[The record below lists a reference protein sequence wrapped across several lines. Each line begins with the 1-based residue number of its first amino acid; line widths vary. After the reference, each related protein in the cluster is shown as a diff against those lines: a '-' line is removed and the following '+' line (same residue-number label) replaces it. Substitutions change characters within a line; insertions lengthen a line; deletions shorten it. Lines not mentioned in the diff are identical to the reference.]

1 MRRLKNAI
9 IPMLLLAGL
18 IWGLCPSMLAVRTA
32 HADQTDAGTTSSDM
46 EKGDVPQPAAS
57 DDDDT
62 ESEPMP
68 LTDADVAIQMSQV
81 PDDAIAS
88 GTAGTCLFYITP
100 DLEMVV
106 TPSDGTSGVLPE
118 GSKNTD
124 WPWYRYAAYITTI
137 RFDKGVK
144 TGKTLEWAFSNGSA
158 DANAYNRL
166 ESVDFTNLDATNLT
180 SMKGILAYDRTLT
193 SVNLNMLNAV
203 QIKYLN
209 EAFRATGL
217 ATLDLTPI
225 GDKNLWTIDNM
236 CNSCTQLETV
246 RTGWTLPVL
255 YYAQGTFAEDANLT
269 GIDAGGWRFG
279 QAGSLSLM
287 FKGCFSLKSLD
298 VSRWDTSTVFVLYW
312 TFGSCTG
319 LKTLDVSGWNTSSLQ
334 DARGI
339 FSNCTGLE
347 TLDVSGWNTGK
358 TTSFEQTFNNCK
370 NLTALDVSKW
380 DTGKATSM
388 RNMFSGDAKLT
399 VLDVSKW
406 DTSNVTDMTYLFNQ
420 CTGLA
425 TLDVSGWNTGKT
437 TSMYG
442 MFRLTNLTTVDV
454 SRWDV
459 SHVGNAASMFSGCSK
474 LATLDTA
481 NWRLTGL
488 WAAYDMFRGCG
499 KLTCLD
505 VSRWGMGNVT
515 DMSEMFYG
523 CNNLTALDGLAEW
536 NTGKTIKMSSMFYGC
551 SKLAD
556 VDIASWDVRKVTT
569 TESMLR
575 GTPIARLDL
584 SAWNTD
590 SLTNMRYMFEYCTS
604 LTSLNMDGWNT
615 SNVTDMS
622 GLFSHDQRL
631 TDLSM
636 DGWDAGNVRL
646 MGHMF
651 EYCTKLSTLDLT
663 GWNTAN
669 VTNMYGLFDN
679 CTSLTSLKL
688 GDKWDMGNV
697 TDTTWMFS
705 ADRKLAS
712 TITRIVPD
720 WTMGNVRKTAGMFS
734 DCVDGVLD
742 LSKWNTP
749 LLTDTRYMFRLNPNL
764 TRILVNENWSN
775 ITFTD
780 NSTDMFAGCTRLVG
794 DDGKGLAYDPTKTD
808 GLYATPDTGYMTL
821 KATGD
826 KTMHAVTYLDWNGNA
841 ITTRRVKDGTS
852 GEDIGMY
859 DTTWLADPNMYFNT
873 DRWDNSTFTEKGKKQ
888 AIRDSYARAV
898 DRPVENGDTI
908 HVTGR
913 ADYTQANA
921 GGVFG
926 WRALY
931 TAGGNSNWSGYLCRK
946 DEQCVADR
954 YYTFDGTAS
963 ILPFTQIDLWD
974 DYGTA
979 YVSAMQLTQV
989 DPITH
994 RSLARDGYTFT
1005 GWSKDVSHVTGDMT
1019 VQARYEPVRY
1029 TVDYDANG
1037 GIGSMPASTLT
1048 YDSPQALSAIGFT
1061 KAGYSF
1067 TGWNTRK
1074 DGSGKTFTDKQTVSN
1089 LLTHEGASGTLY
1101 AQWTPTPPIVTV
1113 IFHVNNGG
1121 SDETVKR
1128 VWASNNLE
1136 MKTIGLPSGW
1146 SNSGFAFRGWNL
1158 KADGTGVEY
1167 EAGETLYGR
1176 LTAETTDL
1184 YADWNGLQT
1193 RLPDTGGI
1201 LKRSLAGLLLAG
1213 GGLALWTVG
1222 RRRRGQA

>member
-9 IPMLLLAGL
+9 IPMLLLIGL
-18 IWGLCPSMLAVRTA
+18 MWGLCPSMLAVRTA
-32 HADQTDAGTTSSDM
+32 HADQADTGSETVDM
-46 EKGDVPQPAAS
+46 EKSDVPQPAAS

-68 LTDADVAIQMSQV
+68 LSDSDVAVQTSQV

-144 TGKTLEWAFSNGSA
+144 TGKTLEWAFSNGSE

-166 ESVDFTNLDATNLT
+166 ESVDFTNLDATSLT
-180 SMKGILAYDRTLT
+180 SMKGILAYDATLT
-193 SVNLNMLNAV
+193 SMNLNMLNAV

-236 CNSCTQLETV
+236 CNSCMRLETV

-255 YYAQGTFAEDANLT
+255 YYAQGTFTEDANLT
-269 GIDAGGWRFG
+269 DIDAGGWRFG
-279 QAGSLSLM
+279 KAGSLSLM
-287 FKGCFSLKSLD
+287 FKGCSSLKALD
-298 VSRWDTSTVFVLYW
+298 VSRWDMGTVWCLYW

-319 LKTLDVSGWNTSSLQ
+319 LKALDVSGWNTGSLR

-358 TTSFEQTFNNCK
+358 TTGFEQTFNNCK

-420 CTGLA
+420 CTGL
-425 TLDVSGWNTGKT
+425 TELDVSGWDTRNVTDMNHMFYSCSKLTELDVSGWDTDAATRFNYMFYKCWSLTKLDVSGWDTGRVTDMNSMFCECLKLTVLNIGKWDTSNTTNMRQMFAGCSQLTALDVAGWNTSRVAHFDAMFNSCSKLT
-437 TSMYG
+437 TLAVSHWNTTNATSLSG
-442 MFRLTNLTTVDV
+442 MF
-454 SRWDV
+454 
-459 SHVGNAASMFSGCSK
+459 AGCSK
-474 LATLDTA
+474 LTVLD
-481 NWRLTGL
+481 
-488 WAAYDMFRGCG
+488 
-499 KLTCLD
+499 
-505 VSRWGMGNVT
+505 
-515 DMSEMFYG
+515 
-523 CNNLTALDGLAEW
+523 LDGW
-536 NTGKTIKMSSMFYGC
+536 DTSHVTTISSMFYGC
-551 SKLAD
+551 HGLQRVELAD
-556 VDIASWDVRKVTT
+556 
-569 TESMLR
+569 
-575 GTPIARLDL
+575 
-584 SAWNTD
+584 
-590 SLTNMRYMFEYCTS
+590 
-604 LTSLNMDGWNT
+604 WNT
-615 SNVTDMS
+615 SNMTNMSYVFHETWLSRNPDMS
-622 GLFSHDQRL
+622 RWDTSHVTTMREMFVNAGLS
-631 TDLSM
+631 
-636 DGWDAGNVRL
+636 G
-646 MGHMF
+646 
-651 EYCTKLSTLDLT
+651 TLDLT
-663 GWNTAN
+663 GWNT
-669 VTNMYGLFDN
+669 D
-679 CTSLTSLKL
+679 
-688 GDKWDMGNV
+688 NV
-697 TDTTWMFS
+697 TD
-705 ADRKLAS
+705 A
-712 TITRIVPD
+712 
-720 WTMGNVRKTAGMFS
+720 AGMFQ
-734 DCVDGVLD
+734 
-742 LSKWNTP
+742 
-749 LLTDTRYMFRLNPNL
+749 LNGNL
-764 TRILVNENWSN
+764 TRILVSDKWTNAGF
-775 ITFTD
+775 IHDTD
-780 NSTDMFAGCTRLVG
+780 VFKDCQKLVG
-794 DDGKGLAYDPTKTD
+794 DDGRGLAYDAAKTS
-808 GLYATPDTGYMTL
+808 GEYATPHTGYLTSTTEG
-821 KATGD
+821 K
-826 KTMHAVTYLDWNGNA
+826 KRHAVTYLDWNGNT
-841 ITTRRVKDGTS
+841 ITTRSIQDGAS
-852 GEDIGMY
+852 GTDIGL
-859 DTTWLADPNMYFNT
+859 DATTWFADP
-873 DRWDNSTFTEKGKKQ
+873 
-888 AIRDSYARAV
+888 
-898 DRPVENGDTI
+898 
-908 HVTGR
+908 
-913 ADYTQANA
+913 QANFNLQYGTEHGRKQETRDWSMFWQYHAYADQLTVKVEAKMNCMQANYACYA
-921 GGVFG
+921 GIYDQNDIGENLEWHYTLNCPKGESCPLKTGYENLGITNRRHIG
-926 WRALY
+926 WSAI
-931 TAGGNSNWSGYLCRK
+931 GGCPWSGC
-946 DEQCVADR
+946 
-954 YYTFDGTAS
+954 
-963 ILPFTQIDLWD
+963 
-974 DYGTA
+974 GTA
-979 YVSAMQLTQV
+979 YFPYLQYTQV

-994 RSLARDGYTFT
+994 NSLARDGYTFT

-1019 VQARYEPVRY
+1019 VQAQYEPVRY
-1029 TVDYDANG
+1029 TVNYDANG
-1037 GIGSMPASTLT
+1037 GTGSMPASTLT
-1048 YDSPQALSAIGFT
+1048 YDSPQALAAIGFT

-1074 DGSGKTFTDKQTVSN
+1074 DGSGRTFADKQTVSN

-1121 SDETVKR
+1121 ADETVKR

-1158 KADGTGVEY
+1158 KDDGTGVEY

-1201 LKRSLAGLLLAG
+1201 LRHGLIGTLIAGM
-1213 GGLALWTVG
+1213 GLAVWARG
-1222 RRRRGQA
+1222 RRRRGQ